1 MRWSHRSDLTVE
13 NGLDERSGKCEFKFV
28 DRFML
33 WIWIFWTRSHF
44 SVQVC
49 NYKYIPNSDISR
61 LDNRCMIQI
70 RLMKANYQSIPF
82 IPDFF
87 FKIKLKSIYLLK
99 CFLIFFVFF
108 IYEFQYIYFYRTN
121 LPWLSKVLYEMG
133 VWLSESEHWVIKKSG
148 NCRKISEKIN

>member
-1 MRWSHRSDLTVE
+1 MEWVRNMRWSHRSDLTVE

-87 FKIKLKSIYLLK
+87 FKIKLKSKLK
-99 CFLIFFVFF
+99 KKKKKQKKLICTEH
-108 IYEFQYIYFYRTN
+108 ITSYFYILIDFFTN
-121 LPWLSKVLYEMG
+121 FST
-133 VWLSESEHWVIKKSG
+133 
-148 NCRKISEKIN
+148 ISRFFYHSMLTLT